1 MVLDQEWAQN
11 QVENYQQEE
20 EQKVVKDFLPKK
32 LMIKLESLKKKEH
45 FLLVLKNR
53 IINNDFFSIYCKKN
67 FIHNKKKNK
76 LYISFVIKKKIG
88 NAVKRNR
95 IKRKLRS
102 IVQKLTKINGAI
114 NLNYTYIVFGKT
126 KSYKENHISLY
137 ERMEQSFKKI
147 KN

>member
-1 MVLDQEWAQN
+1 
-11 QVENYQQEE
+11 
-20 EQKVVKDFLPKK
+20 
-32 LMIKLESLKKKEH
+32 MIKLESLKKKEH

-88 NAVKRNR
+88 NSVKRKR

-102 IVQKLTKINGAI
+102 KFKKKKKKNGAI
-114 NLNYTYIVFGKT
+114 NLNFKYFNNKFDQILQIFYISNIWSKLQISSLLLRIFYWVFRNTWIFK
-126 KSYKENHISLY
+126 
-137 ERMEQSFKKI
+137 RMSFW
-147 KN
+147 N